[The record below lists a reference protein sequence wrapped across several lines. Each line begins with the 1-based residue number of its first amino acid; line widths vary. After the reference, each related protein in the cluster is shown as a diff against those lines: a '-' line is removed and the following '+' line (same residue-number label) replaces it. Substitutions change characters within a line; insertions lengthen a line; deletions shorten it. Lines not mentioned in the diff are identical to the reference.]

1 MHRSSYLPRLC
12 GCAFGVAILA
22 SASLVSQVPAQSAP
36 APSAPPVAPVRS
48 VTTDYFGTAVADPY
62 RYMENLSD
70 PDVAAWFKAQDA
82 YTRGVLAKIPGRD
95 ALLARIQELD
105 RSTPAVV
112 SAIIAM
118 PGGRYFY
125 QKTLPN
131 EIIPKLYVRDGL
143 NGTERILG
151 DPDKYPAP
159 AGSHNAISDYTPSW
173 DGKMVG
179 VAVSAGGSEV
189 GIIRS

>member
-1 MHRSSYLPRLC
+1 MRRSKQFPLRCAPKGLPCIDLRIC
-12 GCAFGVAILA
+12 HVSVAA
-22 SASLVSQVPAQSAP
+22 HSALPFSPPRPWFLRSRRKARPPRPRRPLRRFAPSPPTPSAPLFRRAPAQSAP

-125 QKTLPN
+125 QKTLQIGR
-131 EIIPKLYVRDGL
+131 ESCRG
-143 NGTERILG
+143 
-151 DPDKYPAP
+151 
-159 AGSHNAISDYTPSW
+159 
-173 DGKMVG
+173 
-179 VAVSAGGSEV
+179 
-189 GIIRS
+189 